1 MRQGAF
7 GYTVSKSDYAELSA
21 QQSDE
26 AIRFPN
32 TILRLKSNIAIVEVT
47 PSSVCPM
54 GSQLPPEGEAI
65 RSKQA

>member
-26 AIRFPN
+26 AIRYS
-32 TILRLKSNIAIVEVT
+32 KSFSNSDAKQYY
-47 PSSVCPM
+47 M
-54 GSQLPPEGEAI
+54 LPAF
-65 RSKQA
+65 A